1 MITRSFTNSR
11 NETHFIERNTNAT
24 IISMILMI
32 DSINFHSCPKWS
44 YLFWTIVHAGI
55 DELGTNCVFGTTM
68 FMFPNWCRVKIFR
81 LDYIKVNRYLFIICY
96 VSVKLEPLIRQV
108 FFFSRFLLDSVK
120 SISWSAFY
128 FKRGTCEFYVNDLF
142 PQGLILKKNRKKTRS
157 SVLVRHWQCWSKL
170 SPTQIFSLIS
180 LINMSWRH
188 LFSSGV

>member
-24 IISMILMI
+24 IITMILMI

-55 DELGTNCVFGTTM
+55 DELCIWYYNVHVSKLMSCQDFL
-68 FMFPNWCRVKIFR
+68 FR
-81 LDYIKVNRYLFIICY
+81 LYQSESLPIYNLLRFCKIGTAH
-96 VSVKLEPLIRQV
+96 QTG

-128 FKRGTCEFYVNDLF
+128 FKRGTYEFYVNDLF
-142 PQGLILKKNRKKTRS
+142 PQGLK
-157 SVLVRHWQCWSKL
+157 
-170 SPTQIFSLIS
+170 
-180 LINMSWRH
+180 
-188 LFSSGV
+188 

>member
-1 MITRSFTNSR
+1 
-11 NETHFIERNTNAT
+11 
-24 IISMILMI
+24 MILLVLNYCPRRNRRIRNQLCIWYYNVHVSKLM
-32 DSINFHSCPKWS
+32 SCQDF
-44 YLFWTIVHAGI
+44 L
-55 DELGTNCVFGTTM
+55 
-68 FMFPNWCRVKIFR
+68 FR
-81 LDYIKVNRYLFIICY
+81 LCQSESLPIYNLLRFCKIGTAH
-96 VSVKLEPLIRQV
+96 QTG